1 MMRVQDVMTRSVK
14 TISPDETADA
24 AYETMRMRRI
34 HHLVVV
40 ENGQMVGVLSDRD
53 LGSQGGAAVRKGQAV
68 RELMTA
74 GVVSVPPDTPMRKV
88 ANLLRGR
95 SIGCVPVVEGERVV
109 GIVTTSDLLALVG
122 RGADRPVVSA
132 KRWTLKHRA
141 PHRKHK
147 GPGGSW

>member
-14 TISPDETADA
+14 TIRPDETADA
-24 AYETMRMRRI
+24 AYEMMRMRRI

-74 GVVSVPPDTPMRKV
+74 GVVSVAPETPMRKV

-141 PHRKHK
+141 PHRKQK
-147 GPGGSW
+147 GAGGSW